1 MVRCCCCCCCNNRLC
16 HCIAFNCLLPLTRQA
31 IDAFSAWVCSRF
43 SLSFCIVSLHI
54 TTAYRVLGINKDAS
68 SSEIKKS
75 YHKLAL
81 KHHPDKQNTDE
92 DRARSHSLFAKIAGA
107 YEILSD
113 DDKRK
118 EYDALQ
124 AEQKSSSGRSRGYD
138 SNKFHVDFNDPY
150 EVFKRAFQ
158 QQWGMEYPGSKY
170 DYSDEPIQ
178 PQSQQRITNGD
189 GKNQKKLLT
198 NGGKDAN
205 ESSTDKKGKTSKHN
219 KSKNDNSKSAQAG
232 NNSNDPNPGNG
243 VLVVSDRHNPAN
255 QQLVVGR
262 DPHDNRPTSI
272 KTTTKEIKH
281 KDGTVE
287 TITETTITR
296 PDGSTETMQMTDKAD
311 KRKDWKKPNNGN
323 NLLTNGE
330 DSNPRR
336 QITDGKNN
344 KKNKPFFRLTN
355 RAHNESGGN
364 NNNNNSSNNSHKKPV
379 TEKKL
384 LRITNGSSSSTSGG
398 TTTSKQKKEAAPE
411 EPRQKRTGLF
421 GRK

>member
-1 MVRCCCCCCCNNRLC
+1 MYL
-16 HCIAFNCLLPLTRQA
+16 
-31 IDAFSAWVCSRF
+31 
-43 SLSFCIVSLHI
+43 LSFCILHSQNNCLLI
-54 TTAYRVLGINKDAS
+54 TAYRVLGINKDAS

-92 DRARSHSLFAKIAGA
+92 DRARAQSLFAKIAGA

-113 DDKRK
+113 DDKRQ
-118 EYDALQ
+118 EYDTLQ
-124 AEQKSSSGRSRGYD
+124 AEQKNSSGRSRGYD

-170 DYSDEPIQ
+170 DYSEEPI
-178 PQSQQRITNGD
+178 PQNQQRLTNGD
-189 GKNQKKLLT
+189 EKNQKKLLT
-198 NGGKDAN
+198 NGK
-205 ESSTDKKGKTSKHN
+205 ESNYSSKDKKSKTSKKDN
-219 KSKNDNSKSAQAG
+219 PNDKSKSTPARSNSSSR
-232 NNSNDPNPGNG
+232 SNDPNPGNG

-255 QQLVVGR
+255 QQLVAAR

-272 KTTTKEIKH
+272 NTTTKEIKH

-287 TITETTITR
+287 TVTETTITR
-296 PDGSTETMQMTDKAD
+296 PDGSTETIQMTDKGD
-311 KRKDWKKPNNGN
+311 KRKDWKKPNAH

-344 KKNKPFFRLTN
+344 NKSKPFFRLTN
-355 RAHNESGGN
+355 HAHNDST
-364 NNNNNSSNNSHKKPV
+364 SSTTSKSPNH
-379 TEKKL
+379 
-384 LRITNGSSSSTSGG
+384 NGSSRSSISGL
-398 TTTSKQKKEAAPE
+398 TTSKKKAAAPE
-411 EPRQKRTGLF
+411 APRPKRTGIF